1 MIGLTPRRNLS
12 KYVDV
17 DCVDKLAALVTKN
30 KTAYAVAHRLQEKIE
45 SLDDDS
51 TAPGVCVEDDNA
63 NLITEVIHDSSHI
76 SFVYATCVV
85 VVATTSPDS
94 QNFGASHSGGAL
106 VQIGGRREK
115 TLEFR
120 IPWLCRV
127 PVFPQL
133 LSANKLELEQNN
145 SNG

>member
-1 MIGLTPRRNLS
+1 VIGLTPRRNLS

-85 VVATTSPDS
+85 VVATTS
-94 QNFGASHSGGAL
+94 FGS
-106 VQIGGRREK
+106 
-115 TLEFR
+115 
-120 IPWLCRV
+120 
-127 PVFPQL
+127 
-133 LSANKLELEQNN
+133 
-145 SNG
+145 

>member
-30 KTAYAVAHRLQEKIE
+30 KTAYAVAHRLQEKID

-76 SFVYATCVV
+76 NFVYATFVV
-85 VVATTSPDS
+85 VVATTS
-94 QNFGASHSGGAL
+94 FGS
-106 VQIGGRREK
+106 
-115 TLEFR
+115 
-120 IPWLCRV
+120 
-127 PVFPQL
+127 
-133 LSANKLELEQNN
+133 
-145 SNG
+145 